1 LRRPPAS
8 GPRPDSKGIQMRL
21 SVFVVALSTAL
32 TAGPAL
38 AKLPPPSDD
47 AKAKAAE
54 TASKAAWTDK
64 VAAYQVCQS
73 MERVAATYRSRAA
86 AAGKAASAPEQTP
99 ACADPG
105 PYTQTEVTPA
115 ASKPLEASGAH
126 SPPGMATSP
135 PSNKATS
142 AEMTGPRK

>member
-1 LRRPPAS
+1 MRLLTLATVAAAGLAS
-8 GPRPDSKGIQMRL
+8 GL
-21 SVFVVALSTAL
+21 AF
-32 TAGPAL
+32 
-38 AKLPPPSDD
+38 AKLPPVPDE

-64 VAAYQVCQS
+64 VGAYKLCQS
-73 MERVAATYRSRAA
+73 MDHVASAYRASAA
-86 AAGKAASAPEQTP
+86 AAGKPASGADATP
-99 ACADPG
+99 PCADPG
-105 PYTQTEVTPA
+105 TYVSSQITPA
-115 ASKPLEASGAH
+115 TSKPLEAAGAH

>member
-1 LRRPPAS
+1 
-8 GPRPDSKGIQMRL
+8 MRL
-21 SVFVVALSTAL
+21 SVIVVAAAASL
-32 TAGPAL
+32 TVGAAL
-38 AKLPPPSDD
+38 AKLPPPTDE

-64 VAAYQVCQS
+64 VAAYQLCQS
-73 MERVAATYRSRAA
+73 MERVAATYRARTA
-86 AAGKAASAPEQTP
+86 AAGKAASAPEPTP
-99 ACADPG
+99 SCADPG
-105 PYTQTEVTPA
+105 PYTPPQVTPE

-126 SPPGMATSP
+126 SPPGTATSP

>member
-1 LRRPPAS
+1 
-8 GPRPDSKGIQMRL
+8 MRL
-21 SVFVVALSTAL
+21 SIVVAAAASL
-32 TAGPAL
+32 TFGAAL
-38 AKLPPPSDD
+38 AKLPPPTDE
-47 AKAKAAE
+47 AKAKSAE
-54 TASKAAWTDK
+54 TASKAAWSDK
-64 VAAYQVCQS
+64 VASYQLCQS

-86 AAGKAASAPEQTP
+86 TAGKGASAPEQTP

-105 PYTQTEVTPA
+105 PYTATEVTPA

-126 SPPGMATSP
+126 SPPGTATSP